1 MNSYNQVRL
10 MGKIVF
16 DPEIKDLKDN
26 KRVGSFRLEAVAE
39 RGKTYVDVTCWDS
52 KLLQMLGTTLVRGS
66 NIKLA
71 GELRSSS
78 WATKDGD
85 KRSKVY
91 VVANAIVDMD
101 NYQGSIDKT
110 I

>member
-10 MGKIVF
+10 MGKIAF
-16 DPEIKDLKDN
+16 DPEIKDIGN
-26 KRVGSFRLEAVAE
+26 GKRVGNFRLEAVAE

-52 KLLQMLGTTLVRGS
+52 KLIDMLNTSLVRGDT
-66 NIKLA
+66 IKLA

-91 VVANAIVDMD
+91 VVANAIVDMA
-101 NYQGSIDKT
+101 NHQESVDKT